1 MSALNCAACT
11 TPYPPD
17 LDACPHC
24 GSVEYT
30 QEGVVVARRLPAFV
44 TLTCVCGR
52 GPWQFRLPVVAT
64 GLVQLPA
71 LHCASCGSQVRI
83 PWPPT
88 EDAMPKITRHGGPT
102 NARDA
107 ESSPDADASQLL
119 LDGAEAVQEERPT
132 AVEGELVG
140 DGAGEALPDLPPDA
154 DGEDAALLEGGGPSG
169 NGGGPGE
176 APDYDGMTLAELR
189 EEANSRDIP
198 SYGTKAQ
205 ITERLKAAD
214 AAV

>member
-1 MSALNCAACT
+1 MSALTCAACT

-44 TLTCVCGR
+44 TLRCDGCGR

-71 LHCASCGSQVRI
+71 LYCASCGGQVQI

-88 EDAMPKITRHGGPT
+88 EDAMPKISRHGGPT

-107 ESSPDADASQLL
+107 ESSPDVSTSQSLP
-119 LDGAEAVQEERPT
+119 DGAEAVREGRPAPSPEPAAEEQHAEVPT
-132 AVEGELVG
+132 AADV
-140 DGAGEALPDLPPDA
+140 PA
-154 DGEDAALLEGGGPSG
+154 DGGVPAEDAV
-169 NGGGPGE
+169 
-176 APDYDGMTLAELR
+176 PDYDGMTLAELR
-189 EEANSRDIP
+189 EEAASRDVP

-205 ITERLKAAD
+205 IAERLREADTAAQ
-214 AAV
+214 